1 MSSLLCFNLWSIIFN
16 NAESVAA
23 NRSWRFSILSTFTIL
38 GVGESVHIISQLRL
52 YQDFFYGGVR
62 RGRGV
67 QIISRLPELNQKP
80 QGTFLAF
87 SAGKR
92 VETSDES
99 KLN

>member
-1 MSSLLCFNLWSIIFN
+1 LWSITFN

-23 NRSWRFSILSTFTIL
+23 NRTWRFSILSTFTIL
-38 GVGESVHIISQLRL
+38 GVRESVRIISQLRL

-62 RGRGV
+62 RGV
-67 QIISRLPELNQKP
+67 AIISRLPELNQKP

-92 VETSDES
+92 VETSVEL
-99 KLN
+99 KLV

>member
-1 MSSLLCFNLWSIIFN
+1 MSFLLCFNLWSITFN

-38 GVGESVHIISQLRL
+38 GVGESVHQLQL

-62 RGRGV
+62 RGV
-67 QIISRLPELNQKP
+67 QIKSFRDFQKP

-87 SAGKR
+87 SEAKR
-92 VETSDES
+92 VETSDE
-99 KLN
+99 LNLN

>member
-1 MSSLLCFNLWSIIFN
+1 VSFLLCFNLWSIIFN

-62 RGRGV
+62 RGV

>member
-1 MSSLLCFNLWSIIFN
+1 LWSIIFN

-62 RGRGV
+62 RGV

-87 SAGKR
+87 SAGNR

>member
-1 MSSLLCFNLWSIIFN
+1 MSFLLCFNLWSIIFN
-16 NAESVAA
+16 NAESVA

-62 RGRGV
+62 RGV
-67 QIISRLPELNQKP
+67 QIISRLPDLNQKP
-80 QGTFLAF
+80 QGFFLAF

>member
-1 MSSLLCFNLWSIIFN
+1 LWSITFN

-38 GVGESVHIISQLRL
+38 GVGESVHIISQLQL
-52 YQDFFYGGVR
+52 YQNFFYGGVR
-62 RGRGV
+62 RDV
-67 QIISRLPELNQKP
+67 QIKSFRDFQKP

-87 SAGKR
+87 SEAKR
-92 VETSDES
+92 VETSDEL